1 MTSSCIFKVVL
12 TNFYTEDLFLKNIK
26 EKMKKNKRA
35 ESKKR
40 EEEERVKRGGID
52 HKYTSK

>member
-26 EKMKKNKRA
+26 EKMKKNKRD